1 MRWSGSSKSLGMSL
15 FVVGACFLGGC
26 HTPEEKEL
34 AQERADLIIKQGAIA
49 EANKECRS
57 LDRELAVF
65 KAQNGVQ
72 IASVNQRWGALT
84 DSKRKSLGK
93 LHRDDTNAAFKA
105 MISPLVRCGTQFPV
119 K

>member
-1 MRWSGSSKSLGMSL
+1 MSHSHWKSIGLAL
-15 FVVGACFLGGC
+15 FVVGLAGC
-26 HTPEEKEL
+26 NTPEEKAL

-65 KAQNGVQ
+65 KAQNAAQ
-72 IASVNQRWGALT
+72 IADVNSRWAALSE
-84 DSKRKSLGK
+84 SKKKSLGK
-93 LHRDDTNAAFKA
+93 LHREDTNPAYKA
-105 MISPLVRCGTQFPV
+105 MIAPLIKCGTQFPV